1 MTHGND
7 GTDGRTDYARAMTLA
22 MTYFNDCVDFDGV
35 DVDGVDV
42 GNDIFQ

>member
-1 MTHGND
+1 MVMMALMAG
-7 GTDGRTDYARAMTLA
+7 TDYARAMMLA
-22 MTYFNDCVDFDGV
+22 MTYFNDFDGV

>member
-1 MTHGND
+1 MVMMALMA
-7 GTDGRTDYARAMTLA
+7 GTDHARAMMLA
-22 MTYFNDCVDFDGV
+22 MSYFNDCVDFDGV